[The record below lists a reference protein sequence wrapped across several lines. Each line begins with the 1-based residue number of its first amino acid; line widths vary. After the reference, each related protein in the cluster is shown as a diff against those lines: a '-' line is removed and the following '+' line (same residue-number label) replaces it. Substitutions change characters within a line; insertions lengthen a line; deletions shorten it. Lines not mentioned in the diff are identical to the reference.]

1 MVQVMTAR
9 AKFRSA
15 GPTVSGGRGQEAV
28 TVVYAGAVTLFNN
41 NHYHCTAAKQQAVY
55 LLL

>member
-1 MVQVMTAR
+1 MVQGVTAR

-15 GPTVSGGRGQEAV
+15 GPTVGAGRGQEAG
-28 TVVYAGAVTLFNN
+28 TVVYVGTEPFSNN
-41 NHYHCTAAKQQAVY
+41 NQYHCTAAKYQAVT